1 MTITLLITAYVLNVF
16 LNRWLN
22 KLIYKHNH
30 YDDDLMTAIWFI
42 PIVSTIFLFIIFIDV
57 SSTKEKNWFTGK
69 YWK

>member
-1 MTITLLITAYVLNVF
+1 MTVTLLIIVYLLNVF

-22 KLIYKHNH
+22 KMIYKHNH
-30 YDDDLMTAIWFI
+30 DDDLMTAIWFI

-57 SSTKEKNWFTGK
+57 SANKEKNWFTGK